1 MASRTVLLPTVRWLA
16 LVVPL
21 ADVALVLTG
30 VLSLRT
36 GIVVALVLEAL
47 FAVVLVVEA
56 AAFRRA
62 YRAVRRDGGSR
73 RTGAVAGA
81 EAVWPPVVVRLARAE
96 AGVLRALWWAVRRRS
111 AVGPGDVPLPYAGR
125 FRLVLGALTVL
136 GALET
141 AVVHVLLPWETARWV
156 LLAVS
161 VYALVWVL
169 GSGLSLFQHPHLLR
183 DDELVLR
190 FGHLRTVAVPLAGLV
205 AVRRSVESEHGKTLL
220 RDGDRLVLS
229 VMGDTDVELR
239 FDPPVHV
246 DGQDEPV
253 ARVAFWADDP
263 RDVVRLLRER
273 AARTPGDRE
282 SPPRLPAR

>member
-1 MASRTVLLPTVRWLA
+1 MASRRVASSAARWLA
-16 LVVPL
+16 LVIPL

-47 FAVVLVVEA
+47 LAVVLVVEA

-62 YRAVRRDGGSR
+62 YRVARRGGGSR
-73 RTGAVAGA
+73 RAGLVAGA
-81 EAVWPPVVVRLARAE
+81 EAVWPPVVFRLARAE
-96 AGVLRALWWAVRRRS
+96 AGVVRALWWAVRRRS
-111 AVGPGDVPLPYAGR
+111 DVGPGDVPLPYAGR

-161 VYALVWVL
+161 LYALVWVL

-190 FGHLRTVAVPLAGLV
+190 FGHLRSVAVPLAGLV
-205 AVRRSVESEHGKTLL
+205 AVRRNAESEHRRVLV
-220 RDGDRLVLS
+220 RDADRLVLS

-246 DGQDEPV
+246 AGQGEPA
-253 ARVAFWADDP
+253 ARVAVWVDEPQAGGRPLPD
-263 RDVVRLLRER
+263 R
-273 AARTPGDRE
+273 PGPGGR
-282 SPPRLPAR
+282 

>member
-1 MASRTVLLPTVRWLA
+1 MPTQRVSSSVVRWLV

-21 ADVALVLTG
+21 VDVALVLTG

-47 FAVVLVVEA
+47 LAVVLVVEA

-62 YRAVRRDGGSR
+62 YRAARRGGAAWR
-73 RTGAVAGA
+73 AAVVAGL
-81 EAVWPPVVVRLARAE
+81 EAVWPPVVLRVARAE
-96 AGVLRALWWAVRRRS
+96 AGVVRALWWAARRRS
-111 AVGPGDVPLPYAGR
+111 AVGPADVPLPYAGR

-141 AVVHVLLPWETARWV
+141 VVVHVLLPWETARWV

-161 VYALVWVL
+161 VYALLWVL
-169 GSGLSLFQHPHLLR
+169 GSGLSLFQHPHLLH

-190 FGHLRTVAVPLAGLV
+190 FGHVHGMTVPLAGLV
-205 AVRRSVESEHGKTLL
+205 GVRRSVEAEHQRTVV

-246 DGQDEPV
+246 AGQDEPV
-253 ARVAFWADDP
+253 ARVAFWVDDP
-263 RDVVRLLRER
+263 RAVVRLLRDR
-273 AARTPGDRE
+273 AVPAPG
-282 SPPRLPAR
+282 

>member
-1 MASRTVLLPTVRWLA
+1 MTVRTQLLAAARWLA

-21 ADVALVLTG
+21 VDVALVLTG

-47 FAVVLVVEA
+47 LAVVLVVEA

-62 YRAVRRDGGSR
+62 YRAVRRSGGSR
-73 RTGAVAGA
+73 RAGLVAGA
-81 EAVWPPVVVRLARAE
+81 EAVWPPMVLRLVRAE
-96 AGVLRALWWAVRRRS
+96 VGVVRALWWVVRRRS
-111 AVGPGDVPLPYAGR
+111 DVAPGDVPLPYAGR

-141 AVVHVLLPWETARWV
+141 VVVHVLLPWETARWV

-161 VYALVWVL
+161 LYALVWVL

-190 FGHLRTVAVPLAGLV
+190 FGHLRSVAVPLAGLV
-205 AVRRSVESEHGKTLL
+205 AVRRSVESEHGKVLV

-246 DGQDEPV
+246 AGQGEPV
-253 ARVAFWADDP
+253 ARVAFWVDDP
-263 RDVVRLLRER
+263 QAVVRLLRDR
-273 AARTPGDRE
+273 AV
-282 SPPRLPAR
+282 PAGR

>member
-1 MASRTVLLPTVRWLA
+1 VPAARTASSVARWLT
-16 LVVPL
+16 LVIPL
-21 ADVALVLTG
+21 VDVALVLTG

-47 FAVVLVVEA
+47 LAVVLVVEA

-62 YRAVRRDGGSR
+62 YRAERRSGGSR
-73 RTGAVAGA
+73 RAGLVAGA
-81 EAVWPPVVVRLARAE
+81 EAVWPPVVLRLARAE
-96 AGVLRALWWAVRRRS
+96 AGVVRSLWWAVRRCS
-111 AVGPGDVPLPYAGR
+111 DVGPGDLPLPYAGR
-125 FRLVLGALTVL
+125 FRLVLGALAVL

-141 AVVHVLLPWETARWV
+141 AVVHVLLPWQTARWV

-161 VYALVWVL
+161 LYALLWVL

-190 FGHLRTVAVPLAGLV
+190 FGHLRSVAVPLAGLV
-205 AVRRSVESEHGKTLL
+205 AVRRSVRSGHEKVLR

-239 FDPPVHV
+239 FDPPVRV
-246 DGQDEPV
+246 AGQDEPV
-253 ARVAFWADDP
+253 IRVAFWVDDP
-263 RDVVRLLRER
+263 QAVVRLLRDR
-273 AARTPGDRE
+273 AV
-282 SPPRLPAR
+282 PAGR

>member
-1 MASRTVLLPTVRWLA
+1 MGSRTVFPSAARWLTV
-16 LVVPL
+16 VVPL
-21 ADVALVLTG
+21 ADAALVLTG

-47 FAVVLVVEA
+47 LAVVLVVEA

-62 YRAVRRDGGSR
+62 YRTVRRDGGGR
-73 RTGAVAGA
+73 RAALGAGA
-81 EAVWPPVVVRLARAE
+81 EAVWPPVVLRLVRAE
-96 AGVLRALWWAVRRRS
+96 AGVVRALWWAARHRS

-125 FRLVLGALTVL
+125 FRLVLGAVTAL
-136 GALET
+136 GVLET

-169 GSGLSLFQHPHLLR
+169 GSGLSLLQHPHLLR

-190 FGHLRTVAVPLAGLV
+190 SGHLRSIAVPLAGLV
-205 AVRRSVESEHGKTLL
+205 AVRRSVESEHARTVV

-246 DGQDEPV
+246 AGQDEPV
-253 ARVAFWADDP
+253 ARVAFWVDDP
-263 RDVVRLLRER
+263 QTVVRLLRDR
-273 AARTPGDRE
+273 AVPT
-282 SPPRLPAR
+282 SC

>member
-1 MASRTVLLPTVRWLA
+1 MAARTVLLSAARWLA

-21 ADVALVLTG
+21 VDVALVITG

-36 GIVVALVLEAL
+36 GIVVALVLEVL
-47 FAVVLVVEA
+47 LAVVLVVEA

-62 YRAVRRDGGSR
+62 YRVTRRDGGSR
-73 RTGAVAGA
+73 RAGLVAGA
-81 EAVWPPVVVRLARAE
+81 EAVWPPVVLRLARAE
-96 AGVLRALWWAVRRRS
+96 AGVVRALWCAVRRRS
-111 AVGPGDVPLPYAGR
+111 GVGPDEVPLPYAGR
-125 FRLVLGALTVL
+125 FRVVLGALTVL

-141 AVVHVLLPWETARWV
+141 VVVHVLLPWETARWV

-161 VYALVWVL
+161 LYALVWVV

-190 FGHLRTVAVPLAGLV
+190 FGHLRSAVVPLAGLV
-205 AVRRSVESEHGKTLL
+205 AVRRSVESEHKKVLV

-246 DGQDEPV
+246 AGQGEPV

-263 RDVVRLLRER
+263 QAVVRLLRDR
-273 AARTPGDRE
+273 AV
-282 SPPRLPAR
+282 PAGR

>member
-1 MASRTVLLPTVRWLA
+1 MVSWTVLLPALRWLA

-21 ADVALVLTG
+21 VDVALVLSG

-36 GIVVALVLEAL
+36 GLVVALVLEAL

-62 YRAVRRDGGSR
+62 YRATRQRGGGRRAGL
-73 RTGAVAGA
+73 VAGA
-81 EAVWPPVVVRLARAE
+81 EAVWPPVLLRLVRAE
-96 AGVLRALWWAVRRRS
+96 AGVVRALWWAVRRRS
-111 AVGPGDVPLPYAGR
+111 AVGPDDVPLPYAGR
-125 FRLVLGALTVL
+125 FGLVLGAVTAL
-136 GALET
+136 GVLET
-141 AVVHVLLPWETARWV
+141 AVVHVLLPWEVARWV

-183 DDELVLR
+183 DGELVLR
-190 FGHLRTVAVPLAGLV
+190 FGHLHAITVPLGGLV
-205 AVRRSVESEHGKTLL
+205 SVRRRVESEHGRTVL

-229 VMGDTDVELR
+229 VMGDSNVELCV
-239 FDPPVHV
+239 DSPVPV
-246 DGQDEPV
+246 AGQDEPV

-263 RDVVRLLRER
+263 QAVVRLLRDR
-273 AARTPGDRE
+273 AVPADR
-282 SPPRLPAR
+282 